1 MKSKVSAVVVLCIIS
16 GVCASVAL
24 AQEPTSGYR
33 AEFLAQLTATENKY
47 VSLAKAVPQDKYT
60 WRPAPG
66 VRSISEVYLH
76 VAGANYGIPN
86 FIGTKPPASFVQKDW
101 ETSTTDRD
109 KIVATL
115 KDSFAHLRKAVLAL
129 SDGDADKKV
138 KWFGGS
144 ENTNRGVLLFF
155 ADHMG
160 EHLGQSIAYARVNGV
175 VPPWTEERQRQ
186 QQKK

>member
-1 MKSKVSAVVVLCIIS
+1 MKSNVAAVLALS
-16 GVCASVAL
+16 LLGGVGANVAL

-33 AEFLAQLTATENKY
+33 AEFLSQLAATEKKY
-47 VSLAKAVPQDKYT
+47 VSLAQAVPQDKYT

-76 VAGANYGIPN
+76 IAGANYGLPN
-86 FIGTKPPASFVQKDW
+86 FIGTKPPASFVQKGW

-115 KDSFAHLRKAVLAL
+115 TDSFAHMRKAVLNL

-144 ENTNRGVLLFF
+144 EVTNRAVLLFL
-155 ADHMG
+155 ADHLG

-175 VPPWTEERQRQ
+175 VPPWTEEQQRQ
-186 QQKK
+186 QQK

>member
-1 MKSKVSAVVVLCIIS
+1 MKSNVSVVLALCLLA
-16 GVCASVAL
+16 GVCANVAL

-33 AEFLAQLTATENKY
+33 AEFLTQLAAIEKEY
-47 VSLAKAVPQDKYT
+47 VSLAQAVPQAKYT

-76 VAGANYGIPN
+76 IASANYGLPN
-86 FIGTKPPASFVQKDW
+86 FIGTKPPASFVAKDW
-101 ETSTTDRD
+101 ETSTTDHD

-115 KDSFAHLRKAVLAL
+115 KDSFAHMRKAVLAL
-129 SDGDADKKV
+129 SDGDADKTV
-138 KWFGGS
+138 KWFGGA
-144 ENTNRGVLLFF
+144 ENTNRGVLLFLTR
-155 ADHMG
+155 HMG

-175 VPPWTEERQRQ
+175 VPPWTEERMQ

>member
-1 MKSKVSAVVVLCIIS
+1 MKANLYVLLVLSLIAGFSAN
-16 GVCASVAL
+16 VAL

-33 AEFLAQLTATENKY
+33 AEFLTQLSAIEKEY
-47 VSLAKAVPQDKYT
+47 VSLAQAVPQDKYT

-76 VAGANYGIPN
+76 IASANFGLPN
-86 FIGTKPPASFVQKDW
+86 FIGTKPPASFVAKDW

-109 KIVATL
+109 KIVAAL
-115 KDSFAHLRKAVLAL
+115 KDSFAHMRKAVLNL
-129 SDGDADKKV
+129 SGGDADKKV

-155 ADHMG
+155 ARHMG

-175 VPPWTEERQRQ
+175 VPPWTEERMQ

>member
-1 MKSKVSAVVVLCIIS
+1 MKANLSAVLALCLLI
-16 GVCASVAL
+16 GVCANVAL

-33 AEFLAQLTATENKY
+33 AEFLGQLAAIEKEYVTLAQ
-47 VSLAKAVPQDKYT
+47 AVPQSKYT

-76 VAGANYGIPN
+76 IAGANYGLPN
-86 FIGTKPPASFVQKDW
+86 FIGTKPPASFVAKDW

-115 KDSFAHLRKAVLAL
+115 KDSFAHMRKAVLNL
-129 SDGDADKKV
+129 SDGDADKTV

-144 ENTNRGVLLFF
+144 EMTNRGVLLFLTR
-155 ADHMG
+155 HMG

-175 VPPWTEERQRQ
+175 VPPWTEERMQ